1 MNKGFKY
8 TGFLASLIL
17 LSSCNT
23 VRNTVALS
31 DIEGEWNIVRINGES
46 LQIPSGEQ
54 QPFIGFDTRSGKIYG
69 NSGCNRIMA
78 SMDLQAKP
86 DTIEFGRMGATMMTC
101 SNMQT
106 ESEVLAALSEAKSY
120 RKASNGKISLCN
132 SSNCSVAILKKRFY
146 PMTVAELQEECHVMS
161 VFNCPMPETTEKA
174 PCLIFD
180 TKGNKISG
188 NVGCNRLTGKLN
200 INGDNKLSISILP
213 VATTRM
219 TCPGL
224 ETENNILSTLSS
236 VKTFERLDLKRIVLY
251 TSGGSE
257 VLVLQKNKQ
266 K

>member
-8 TGFLASLIL
+8 IGFLASLIL

-69 NSGCNRIMA
+69 NSGCNRIMD

-86 DTIEFGRMGATMMTC
+86 GTLDFGRMGSTMMTC
-101 SNMQT
+101 PNMET
-106 ESEVLAALSEAKSY
+106 ETKVLAALSEAKSY
-120 RKASNGKISLCN
+120 RKTGKDEMALSN
-132 SSNCSVAILKKRFY
+132 SSNRPVVILKKRFY
-146 PMTVAELQEECHVMS
+146 FMAVAELQGEWNVVS
-161 VFNCPMPETTEKA
+161 VFNQPISETTEKA
-174 PCLIFD
+174 PFLIFD

-188 NVGCNRLTGKLN
+188 NAGCNRLTGKLN
-200 INGDNKLSISILP
+200 INEDNRLSISIPP

-219 TCPGL
+219 ACPDM
-224 ETENNILSTLSS
+224 ETENNILSALSS
-236 VKTFERLDLKRIVLY
+236 VKTFGKLDGKRIALY
-251 TSGGSE
+251 TSGGAE
-257 VLVLQKNKQ
+257 VLVLQKNK
-266 K
+266 